1 MKWFLPYIIS
11 FSLCIF
17 FLSCTSN
24 TEAPYT
30 PEEVLRLY
38 QGYIDSNEFEDAKK
52 FCTPSER
59 KRLDKL
65 ARSISNEMIDSTIF
79 TTTFLK
85 VNCQRDKEYVIC
97 NCLVQDDYEK
107 YYADYAL
114 VKMNGQWLVD
124 APEEVIIIQPDEVD
138 NMVEDFLND
147 ADNDIV
153 Y

>member
-1 MKWFLPYIIS
+1 MKWLISSLIIS
-11 FSLCIF
+11 TIF
-17 FLSCTSN
+17 FSCSNN

-38 QGYIDSNEFEDAKK
+38 QGYIDSNEFDDAKK
-52 FCTPSER
+52 FCTPAER

-65 ARSISNEMIDSTIF
+65 ARSISNEMMDSTIF

-85 VNCQRDKEYVIC
+85 VNCQRDNEVVIC
-97 NCLVQDDYEK
+97 NCLVQDEYEK

-114 VKMNGQWLVD
+114 VKMDGQWLVD

-138 NMVEDFLND
+138 QMLDNFVNE
-147 ADNDIV
+147 ADDKV
-153 Y
+153 MY